1 MLIALTSFACI
12 KLKRKAK
19 QSNIVYYVS
28 ILMKYIMFTTCF
40 LCSRFFLSLVSFRT
54 HINMLIL
61 IRTHTIWKHKYE
73 LKWSDW
79 LDTMNFDNQSVDLVL
94 ISMPLLGQ
102 SNRHHQLISKWKYS
116 SKTNSINVIFNHWAR
131 ALPPFTN
138 G

>member
-19 QSNIVYYVS
+19 QHCVLCVDSYEIYYVQN
-28 ILMKYIMFTTCF
+28 MFSLF
-40 LCSRFFLSLVSFRT
+40 PFFLSLVSFRT

-61 IRTHTIWKHKYE
+61 IRTHTIRKHKYE